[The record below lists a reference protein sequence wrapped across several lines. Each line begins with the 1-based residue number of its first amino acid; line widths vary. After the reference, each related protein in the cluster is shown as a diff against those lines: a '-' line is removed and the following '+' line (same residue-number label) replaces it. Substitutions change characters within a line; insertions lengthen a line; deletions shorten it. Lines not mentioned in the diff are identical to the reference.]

1 MSGIWKKLSLRARL
15 FLPMAAM
22 ILAALVLGGIAL
34 KIVSPDQFEYET
46 GQQTRA
52 TKAVAD
58 ALNAALAIS
67 DQPEQTL
74 AAFARALGSNQTI
87 AFRSTASPSFRP
99 AATGPNGHVPRW
111 FIALLD
117 IPELGARY
125 PIFIGRNG
133 SKDHVGDVVFTPDLS
148 ADIFEKYVAFLA
160 IVGAGSALMLIAALS
175 VYFTTGTALRP
186 LERLQ
191 EGLTRMRQGDY
202 DTLTPVAGPPE
213 IRRSCDE
220 ANQLAG
226 TLKRLSQD
234 NRRLIRKLVS
244 VQDDE
249 RHDLGQELHDE
260 LGPLLFAIRANAT
273 ALSDRLAGDVE
284 AAPAV
289 QGILRAAENLQHV
302 SRRILEGLS
311 PLHVQELG
319 LEQSIRA
326 LLSSLQAQAPKLKLS
341 CRIDPRLNDID
352 GLLSL
357 TAYRVIQESVTNVM
371 RHAQASAVDVEAVI
385 DGAEVMIE
393 IADDGAGFPPDRAFG
408 RGLRGMNER
417 VRALN
422 GDFALLRDGGRTVV
436 RCRLPLAQE
445 AA

>member
-1 MSGIWKKLSLRARL
+1 MSRTWENLSLRARL
-15 FLPMAAM
+15 FLPMLAM

-46 GQQTRA
+46 GQQAAA
-52 TKAVAD
+52 TQAVAA
-58 ALNAALAIS
+58 ALNAALATS
-67 DQPEQTL
+67 GEPQRTL
-74 AAFARALGSNQTI
+74 AAFSSALGSGKTI
-87 AFRSTASPSFRP
+87 AFRSVGHSSDRP
-99 AATGPNGHVPRW
+99 AMIVPSHVPRW

-117 IPELGARY
+117 IPELGAVY
-125 PIFIGRNG
+125 PISIG
-133 SKDHVGDVVFTPDLS
+133 KDHVGDLLFTPDLS
-148 ADIFEKYVAFLA
+148 ADIFEKYVGFLA
-160 IVGAGSALMLIAALS
+160 IVGSGSALMLIAALS

-213 IRRSCDE
+213 IRRSCKE
-220 ANQLAG
+220 ANQLAS
-226 TLKRLSQD
+226 TLKRLSLD
-234 NRRLIRKLVS
+234 NRGLIRKLVS

-273 ALSDRLAGDVE
+273 ALSDRVADDPE
-284 AAPAV
+284 AASAV
-289 QGILRAAENLQHV
+289 HGILQAAENLQQV

-311 PLHVQELG
+311 PLHVKELG

-326 LLSSLQAQAPKLKLS
+326 LLGNVQAQAPRLKLS
-341 CRIDPRLNDID
+341 CRIDASLNEID

-357 TAYRVIQESVTNVM
+357 TTYRVIQESVTNVL
-371 RHAQASAVDVEAVI
+371 RHAHAGAIDVAAEI
-385 DGAEVMIE
+385 TGAEVAIE
-393 IADDGAGFPPDRAFG
+393 VADDGEGFPPDSPFG
-408 RGLRGMNER
+408 RGLRGMDER

-422 GDFALLRDGGRTVV
+422 GSFALLRDGGRTVV